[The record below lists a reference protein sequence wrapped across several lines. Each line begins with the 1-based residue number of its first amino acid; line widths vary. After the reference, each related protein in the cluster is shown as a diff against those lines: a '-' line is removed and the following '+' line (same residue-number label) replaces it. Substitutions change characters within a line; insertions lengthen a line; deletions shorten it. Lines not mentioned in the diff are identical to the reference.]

1 MAAAV
6 ALTEMGIMERG
17 ASCTPL
23 FTPPVALI
31 DFARPARIFSRTR
44 ETAPTTAA
52 DDGYPVT
59 SQPLPRSLDR
69 LLSAQ
74 SASDANAVD
83 AAWRAFVAEQ
93 TRLLL
98 HVARSVSSNHDDAM
112 DAYTFVLEQLRA
124 EDFRRL
130 REFAADP
137 RSKLSTWLVVV
148 ARRLCLDLYRRRYGR
163 NRGAES
169 HAGRVVRRRLRDLV
183 TEDLDFHDLPVAH
196 TGGAELAVR
205 QAELHLVLDDA
216 LTTLDPRDRLLL
228 RLRFDDDLAAQEIAR
243 LLDFPSP
250 FHVYRRV
257 NTLLTQLRRALE
269 QRGVESHVP

>member
-1 MAAAV
+1 MHSHCAAPFSSVDSGRAMSILSPV
-6 ALTEMGIMERG
+6 
-17 ASCTPL
+17 L
-23 FTPPVALI
+23 FAP
-31 DFARPARIFSRTR
+31 RI
-44 ETAPTTAA
+44 TAA

-59 SQPLPRSLDR
+59 SLSLPRSLEH

-74 SASDANAVD
+74 STGDVNAVD

-124 EDFRRL
+124 DDFRRL
-130 REFAADP
+130 RDFAADP

-163 NRGAES
+163 NRGEES
-169 HAGRVVRRRLRDLV
+169 RVGRTVRRRLRDLV
-183 TEDLDFHDLPVAH
+183 SEDLDVHDLPVVH
-196 TGGAELAVR
+196 SGGAELAVR
-205 QAELHLVLDDA
+205 QEELHLVLDDA
-216 LTTLDPRDRLLL
+216 LAMLDPRDRLLL

-257 NTLLTQLRRALE
+257 NALLAQLRRTLE